1 MSTASIDRKVECSHH
16 FDSMEQEHETCK
28 QGLWLFM
35 ATEIMMFGALFVAY
49 TIYRM
54 KYPEVWAYGGELLDW
69 KLGVFNTMVLITSSW
84 TMALAVRDT
93 QLGNNKRAFWMVSIT
108 TICAFIFLIVKY
120 FEYTH
125 KIHAGLFP
133 GLGLFT
139 YEGAPE
145 NIRLFLT
152 IYFGM
157 TGLHG
162 IHILVGIALMFWLLK
177 RLKNDEFSPRYF
189 ITVEGVGLYWHIVD
203 IIWIFLFPL
212 MYLM

>member
-1 MSTASIDRKVECSHH
+1 MSTASIDRRVECSHH

-108 TICAFIFLIVKY
+108 TTICAFIFLIVKY

-145 NIRLFLT
+145 NISLFLT

-162 IHILVGIALMFWLLK
+162 IHILSWYRVLCFG
-177 RLKNDEFSPRYF
+177 Y
-189 ITVEGVGLYWHIVD
+189 
-203 IIWIFLFPL
+203 
-212 MYLM
+212 